1 MSSAAKGVRSE
12 RMSDLSPRTRMPGL
26 AGGSVR
32 EAALHSPAS
41 QEGRMVPALVPRVR
55 RTPDSGDLGFLGEH
69 RGRHE
74 APRRWQGGGEAVTL
88 TEALAEWRSEAVE
101 ARDGRR
107 MWTQHRGYIA
117 ACYPERVLALLDV
130 VEAAVEYSVGLEA
143 ELSALAKA
151 LRVKE

>member
-1 MSSAAKGVRSE
+1 M
-12 RMSDLSPRTRMPGL
+12 
-26 AGGSVR
+26 
-32 EAALHSPAS
+32 
-41 QEGRMVPALVPRVR
+41 
-55 RTPDSGDLGFLGEH
+55 
-69 RGRHE
+69 
-74 APRRWQGGGEAVTL
+74 TL